1 VLTSTAI
8 YANTPRK
15 CLGQWSNFIAA
26 LKVIRI
32 VIEKVSRDA
41 VGCPILP
48 GFSKAFALA
57 IGRWGKIRGR
67 GFRHFVKSHHCWCS
81 DGFQFDLSDLEG
93 PKTEPN
99 QYLIQMKAP

>member
-32 VIEKVSRDA
+32 VIEKFLATLWA
-41 VGCPILP
+41 VL
-48 GFSKAFALA
+48 F
-57 IGRWGKIRGR
+57 
-67 GFRHFVKSHHCWCS
+67 
-81 DGFQFDLSDLEG
+81 
-93 PKTEPN
+93 
-99 QYLIQMKAP
+99 